1 MEKNKLLA
9 RSTFAFVA
17 LALTLV
23 GLKLLFDF
31 YPGGFPHESQAEA
44 FTWPLVG
51 GMIAFAAVGLFC
63 DRAAGLPDAFADLTR
78 ERQGALVA
86 AISGAVYGIVTIASD
101 IMSATRSAIGEPGE
115 WIHMALPWSIPFYTF
130 GAIFLE
136 FMLRLG
142 ALCIVF
148 WLLHVVVFRRRLRL
162 TLFWLVAAVVALY
175 EVWPFMT
182 EDIAAGRWSSVA
194 RALVGPLY
202 LSNVFE
208 GWLVLRYGWFA
219 PVVFRLSFYLFWHI
233 LYGGLAGP

>member
-1 MEKNKLLA
+1 MQQLRA
-9 RSTFAFVA
+9 RSTIAFAV

-31 YPGGFPHESQAEA
+31 YPGGFPGQSQAQA
-44 FTWPLVG
+44 FTWLLVG

-63 DRAAGLPDAFADLTR
+63 DRSAGLPDPFADMAR
-78 ERQGALVA
+78 ERRGLIVASITGAL
-86 AISGAVYGIVTIASD
+86 YGLVTIGMDVAS
-101 IMSATRSAIGEPGE
+101 SGRTALGEPGE

-130 GAIFLE
+130 GAISLE

-142 ALCIVF
+142 GLCIVF

-162 TLFWLVAAVVALY
+162 PLFWLVAAIIALY
-175 EVWPFMT
+175 EVWPLMA
-182 EDIAAGRWSSVA
+182 DDVAAGHWGSVV
-194 RALVGPLY
+194 RALAGPLY

-208 GWLVLRYGWFA
+208 GWLVLRYGWFS

-233 LYGGLAGP
+233 LYGGLAH

>member
-1 MEKNKLLA
+1 MQQLRA
-9 RSTFAFVA
+9 RSTVAFAV

-23 GLKLLFDF
+23 GIKLLFDF
-31 YPGGFPHESQAEA
+31 YPGGFPDQSQAQA

-51 GMIAFAAVGLFC
+51 GMIAFAAAGLFC
-63 DRAAGLPDAFADLTR
+63 DRSAGLPDPFADMAR
-78 ERQGALVA
+78 ERQGVIVASITGAIYGLVTIGMDVA
-86 AISGAVYGIVTIASD
+86 SSTRTAISD
-101 IMSATRSAIGEPGE
+101 PGE

-142 ALCIVF
+142 GLCIVF

-162 TLFWLVAAVVALY
+162 PSFWLVAAIIALY
-175 EVWPFMT
+175 EVWPLMA
-182 EDIAAGRWSSVA
+182 DDVAAGRWGSVV
-194 RALVGPLY
+194 RALAGPLY

-208 GWLVLRYGWFA
+208 GWLVLRYGWFS

-233 LYGGLAGP
+233 LYGGLAG